1 MAKPLQSI
9 AIQAPGF
16 YGLNSEDSPTALSE
30 QFALEAENCVI
41 DSFGRI
47 GARKGW
53 SYLNEDAEAPLVSM
67 GEYIDHEGTSSIMS
81 SSEGAIYVG
90 KNSLTDIT
98 PAGYV
103 VGTGNY
109 SHASFNDYHFMFA
122 ADSLPLYYDGTTCD
136 LISNHPN
143 YSGTVPQGD
152 IVLAGAG
159 RLWVSGVEA
168 NNDVVYWSDLLNGFA
183 WDTGS
188 SGSIDVSKVWGSG
201 QDEVTGLAM
210 HNGFLI
216 IFGKRQILVYQGA
229 TDPATMSLADTII
242 GTGCIARDSIQS
254 TGGDVLFLSDSGVAS
269 FGRII
274 QQKSLPI
281 LDITKNIRTDFMND
295 IRAETGAIKTVFSP
309 EEAFYLVKLP
319 NLNITYCFDTRT
331 PLQDGSL
338 RATKWTGYAG
348 ACFVRD
354 ATGALLIGMPNGI
367 GLYNGY
373 SDNGAFYRMSYFTN
387 YMDFGAPS
395 NLKLLKN
402 LKITVIGGSATD
414 VTLNWGYDYSYAYK
428 KKKFTLST
436 QIIAEYNIAE
446 YNEGEFN
453 AGVLVNR
460 PNVNASGGGAVIQLG
475 IEADIDGAPVS
486 IQRMTAQAIIGRT
499 I

>member
-53 SYLNEDAEAPLVSM
+53 SYLNQDAASAIVSM
-67 GEYIDHEGTSSIMS
+67 GEYIDIDGVGHVMS
-81 SSEGAIYVG
+81 SSEGSIYVG
-90 KNSLTDIT
+90 KTSLTDIT
-98 PAGYV
+98 PAAYT

-109 SHASFNDYHFMFA
+109 SHATFNNYHFMFA
-122 ADSLPLYYDGTTCD
+122 SDSLPLYYDGTTCGT
-136 LISNHPN
+136 IASHPN

-152 IVLAGAG
+152 IVIAGAG
-159 RLWVSGVEA
+159 RLWVSGVDTH
-168 NNDVVYWSDLLNGFA
+168 NDVVYWSDLLNGFA

-188 SGSIDVSKVWGSG
+188 SGSIDLSKVWANG

-229 TDPATMSLADTII
+229 NDPATMSLADTIVGI
-242 GTGCIARDSIQS
+242 GCIARDSIQS
-254 TGGDVLFLSDSGVAS
+254 TGSDILFLTDSGIGS

-281 LDITKNIRTDFMND
+281 SDITKNVRTDFMND
-295 IRAETGAIKTVFSP
+295 IRSETGAIKTVFSP

-319 NLNITYCFDTRT
+319 NLNITYCFDVRT
-331 PLQDGSL
+331 PLQDGSF
-338 RATKWTGYAG
+338 RVTKWTSHSGSCFLRDTAG
-348 ACFVRD
+348 D
-354 ATGALLIGMPNGI
+354 LLIGMLNGI

-373 SDNGAFYRMSYFTN
+373 SDNGFPYRMSYFTN
-387 YMDFGAPS
+387 YMDFGAPN

-402 LKITVIGGSATD
+402 LKITVIGGSDTD

-428 KKKFTLST
+428 KKKFTLAT

-475 IEADIDGAPVS
+475 IEADIEGAPVS